1 MAKSR
6 KSSKATRK
14 SCFMDSKVHERLG
27 EMAQRKRMSLYDY
40 TNYLL
45 EIGVE
50 IEESGVNLEEMKEF
64 IKVMGKVFQFYK
76 GTVIVA
82 PFSAT
87 EIKGGWRELGKRLGV
102 IVRQSNPDCREGVI
116 GVTKSLLWPLG
127 QVVENGYEVR
137 ALSPTLTSKNVLENL
152 KEMME
157 GLLESAGVKGEVV
170 ADPGA
175 LVVRVS

>member
-1 MAKSR
+1 
-6 KSSKATRK
+6 
-14 SCFMDSKVHERLG
+14 MDSKVHERLG

-82 PFSAT
+82 PFNAT